1 MKCVGY
7 DKAFAKQVMEKWATF
22 VPSERKPRGS
32 GKRKAGEDPNGKASP
47 KRPTKRQKLKEDV
60 IDVDDLPSD
69 DDEVS
74 SEEEYDDEEPESEIE
89 PELEELVYKPRGT
102 RTRPRI

>member
-22 VPSERKPRGS
+22 VPSERKSRGS
-32 GKRKAGEDPNGKASP
+32 GKRKASEDAKVKPSQ
-47 KRPTKRQKLKEDV
+47 KRPTKRQKLEEDI

-69 DDEVS
+69 DDEAS
-74 SEEEYDDEEPESEIE
+74 SEEEYDEEPESEIE
-89 PELEELVYKPRGT
+89 PELEEPVYKPKGT
-102 RTRPRI
+102 RTRPRV